1 MPGRTGTTRGEDG
14 QYKQTPGAVSR
25 LARLLTTLRSGA
37 DAMYRKVAVLLYPG
51 CTYFEVAAA
60 VEMLSRHCDVRHFTP
75 DGTDLIDSSDRR
87 LTAQGSYADLEAEG
101 FDCVL
106 VPGGDPRS
114 IVPEQ
119 KATAALRLAAERGA
133 LMAGICAGNLVLASA
148 GLLKGVRATHN
159 YTPEYA
165 PAEKVAATEHYW
177 DGILF
182 ERADLVEDGKRIT
195 AQHWAHEKFATAVA
209 RHLGI
214 QS

>member
-1 MPGRTGTTRGEDG
+1 MR
-14 QYKQTPGAVSR
+14 
-25 LARLLTTLRSGA
+25 
-37 DAMYRKVAVLLYPG
+37 RKIAVLLYPG
-51 CTYFEVAAA
+51 CTYFEVATA
-60 VEMLSRHCDVRHFTP
+60 VEMLSKHCDVLHFTR
-75 DGTDLIDSSDRR
+75 DGTELADSSGQR
-87 LTAQGSYADLEAEG
+87 LAAQGSYADLECGG

-114 IVPEQ
+114 IIPERT
-119 KATAALRLAAERGA
+119 ATAALQRTAAQGA

-159 YTPEYA
+159 YTPEYI
-165 PAEKVAATEHYW
+165 PMEKVAATAPFW

-195 AQHWAHEKFATAVA
+195 AQHWAHEKFASAVA
-209 RHLGI
+209 RHLGL